1 MLTSGV
7 GRGNGL
13 RPLAGEPRQG
23 LMLEPSLKKIYVG
36 NLSRN
41 TSEQELEAAFSAH
54 GAIRSVAIIRDRY
67 TGDSRGFGFVE
78 MDNEQE
84 AGEAIGAL
92 NGTELGGRT
101 LTVNEAKPM
110 ERRSGGG
117 GGGGGGYGGGGGG
130 RGRDR
135 GGYGGGRDRR

>member
-1 MLTSGV
+1 MIGC
-7 GRGNGL
+7 GNGP
-13 RPLAGEPRQG
+13 RPHTGERRRG
-23 LMLEPSLKKIYVG
+23 SILESKLKKIYVG

-41 TSEQELEAAFSAH
+41 TTDQELEAAFSAH

-84 AGEAIGAL
+84 AGVAIGAL

-117 GGGGGGYGGGGGG
+117 GGGGGFGGG
-130 RGRDR
+130 RGGDRRESR
-135 GGYGGGRDRR
+135 GGGYRR

>member
-1 MLTSGV
+1 M
-7 GRGNGL
+7 
-13 RPLAGEPRQG
+13 
-23 LMLEPSLKKIYVG
+23 KKIYVG

-41 TSEQELEAAFSAH
+41 TSEQELEAAFSVY

-84 AGEAIGAL
+84 AGEAIGKL

-117 GGGGGGYGGGGGG
+117 GGGGGGGG
-130 RGRDR
+130 RGRDRDR

>member
-1 MLTSGV
+1 MLSSGV
-7 GRGNGL
+7 GLGNGP
-13 RPLAGEPRQG
+13 RPHAGERRQG
-23 LMLEPSLKKIYVG
+23 IKLERSLKKIYVG

-41 TSEQELEAAFSAH
+41 TTDQELEAAFSAY

-84 AGEAIGAL
+84 AGEAISAL

-101 LTVNEAKPM
+101 LTVNEARPM

-117 GGGGGGYGGGGGG
+117 GGGGGGGG

>member
-1 MLTSGV
+1 M
-7 GRGNGL
+7 GRG
-13 RPLAGEPRQG
+13 PPTGERRRG
-23 LMLEPSLKKIYVG
+23 SILESTLKKIYVG
-36 NLSRN
+36 NLSRS
-41 TSEQELEAAFSAH
+41 TSEQELEAAFSVY

-84 AGEAIGAL
+84 AGEAIGKL

-117 GGGGGGYGGGGGG
+117 GGGGGGGG

>member
-1 MLTSGV
+1 MLSSGV
-7 GRGNGL
+7 GRGNGP
-13 RPLAGEPRQG
+13 RPLAGERRQG
-23 LMLEPSLKKIYVG
+23 LKLEPSLKKIYVG

-84 AGEAIGAL
+84 AGEAIGKL
-92 NGTELGGRT
+92 NGTELSGRT

-117 GGGGGGYGGGGGG
+117 GGGGGG